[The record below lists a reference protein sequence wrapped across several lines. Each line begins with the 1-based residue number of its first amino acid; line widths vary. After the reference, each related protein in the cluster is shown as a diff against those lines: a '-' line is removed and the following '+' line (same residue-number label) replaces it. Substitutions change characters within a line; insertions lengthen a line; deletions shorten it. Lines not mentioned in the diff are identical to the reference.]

1 MYDPSTLVLTLNTE
15 GKHFP
20 QKLFYFQQQNGG
32 GIISRKYNFYTENV
46 IATTSSMYSDYVY
59 TSNIRGQIARISKQ
73 DICRHLIK
81 SKEKLKN
88 KQVQLVYGPEDK
100 SSEIIS
106 EAYLYA
112 EKEAAITNL
121 SIGSVSKEAPDQ
133 LFFSKRNSNYI
144 VLLTV

>member
-88 KQVQLVYGPEDK
+88 KQV
-100 SSEIIS
+100 
-106 EAYLYA
+106 
-112 EKEAAITNL
+112 
-121 SIGSVSKEAPDQ
+121 
-133 LFFSKRNSNYI
+133 
-144 VLLTV
+144 